1 MIIAIKFPNK
11 CEYSTV
17 STKGAHRGDGE
28 GRTGEMEKGRT
39 GEMEK
44 GRTGETEGDSGLF
57 I

>member
-11 CEYSTV
+11 GEYSTV